1 VILIKD
7 TSLLFVLGTTIATKE
22 LTKFGRDFMNDTF
35 NGTPLIVIALMYL
48 AITLPMTRFVAQLEK
63 RAARAR

>member
-1 VILIKD
+1 
-7 TSLLFVLGTTIATKE
+7 
-22 LTKFGRDFMNDTF
+22 MNDTF

-48 AITLPMTRFVAQLEK
+48 IITLPMTRFVAQLEK